1 MKRIKI
7 IVLLAVLLAGLS
19 VSGMALAQSSGN
31 FDLGCWGV
39 VTTAGGT
46 QQTANFRLTYALGQL
61 SAGGASSPNYALSI
75 GYLQDWRKLQ
85 PGPGPII
92 TPDPNAVATL
102 YLPIISHSVKL
113 IRKCS

>member
-19 VSGMALAQSSGN
+19 VSGMALAQSSKS
-31 FDLGCWGV
+31 FDLGCWGIL
-39 VTTAGGT
+39 TTAGGT
-46 QQTANFRLTYALGQL
+46 QQTANFRLSYALGQL
-61 SAGGASSPNYALSI
+61 SAGGSASPNYALNS

-85 PGPGPII
+85 PVPGPIF

-102 YLPIISHSVKL
+102 YLPIISHSVQL
-113 IRKCS
+113 IRRCS